1 LLRRSVERLL
11 DYEARQLDAAGEI
24 KDRFAALDT
33 HELQQQTEQVA
44 PRDAC
49 VPCPDSSPITRPR
62 LGPKAKIPNHEGTRL
77 RFALDSPLEGSGFE
91 LSVPRQMGNGFE
103 ALSETGPIGYR
114 RRGLIRAVAG
124 FAEYPD

>member
-1 LLRRSVERLL
+1 MPGRDILGNDGIPRAV
-11 DYEARQLDAAGEI
+11 AG
-24 KDRFAALDT
+24 KFA
-33 HELQQQTEQVA
+33 V
-44 PRDAC
+44 
-49 VPCPDSSPITRPR
+49 DS
-62 LGPKAKIPNHEGTRL
+62 L
-77 RFALDSPLEGSGFE
+77 LEGSGFE

>member
-1 LLRRSVERLL
+1 VTQPKIDRVGLARLS
-11 DYEARQLDAAGEI
+11 ASR
-24 KDRFAALDT
+24 
-33 HELQQQTEQVA
+33 HA
-44 PRDAC
+44 P
-49 VPCPDSSPITRPR
+49 
-62 LGPKAKIPNHEGTRL
+62 LKL
-77 RFALDSPLEGSGFE
+77 RFARDSPLEGSGFE

>member
-1 LLRRSVERLL
+1 M
-11 DYEARQLDAAGEI
+11 
-24 KDRFAALDT
+24 KFAA
-33 HELQQQTEQVA
+33 
-44 PRDAC
+44 
-49 VPCPDSSPITRPR
+49 DS
-62 LGPKAKIPNHEGTRL
+62 A
-77 RFALDSPLEGSGFE
+77 LEGSGFE

>member
-1 LLRRSVERLL
+1 MP
-11 DYEARQLDAAGEI
+11 AIDASTCGRAHQGCGGVPALIEKI
-24 KDRFAALDT
+24 RFA
-33 HELQQQTEQVA
+33 
-44 PRDAC
+44 R
-49 VPCPDSSPITRPR
+49 
-62 LGPKAKIPNHEGTRL
+62 
-77 RFALDSPLEGSGFE
+77 DSPLEGSGFE

>member
-1 LLRRSVERLL
+1 MPIGTLSLMARPARRSPAV
-11 DYEARQLDAAGEI
+11 
-24 KDRFAALDT
+24 KFA
-33 HELQQQTEQVA
+33 V
-44 PRDAC
+44 
-49 VPCPDSSPITRPR
+49 DS
-62 LGPKAKIPNHEGTRL
+62 
-77 RFALDSPLEGSGFE
+77 FLEGSGFE

>member
-1 LLRRSVERLL
+1 MIVRPDSRRDVAL
-11 DYEARQLDAAGEI
+11 DTPI
-24 KDRFAALDT
+24 RFAA
-33 HELQQQTEQVA
+33 
-44 PRDAC
+44 
-49 VPCPDSSPITRPR
+49 DS
-62 LGPKAKIPNHEGTRL
+62 LV
-77 RFALDSPLEGSGFE
+77 EGSGFE

>member
-1 LLRRSVERLL
+1 MILMEMHSLGTTIPLRRCINIS
-11 DYEARQLDAAGEI
+11 AALKEV
-24 KDRFAALDT
+24 RFAM
-33 HELQQQTEQVA
+33 
-44 PRDAC
+44 
-49 VPCPDSSPITRPR
+49 
-62 LGPKAKIPNHEGTRL
+62 
-77 RFALDSPLEGSGFE
+77 DSPLEGSGFE